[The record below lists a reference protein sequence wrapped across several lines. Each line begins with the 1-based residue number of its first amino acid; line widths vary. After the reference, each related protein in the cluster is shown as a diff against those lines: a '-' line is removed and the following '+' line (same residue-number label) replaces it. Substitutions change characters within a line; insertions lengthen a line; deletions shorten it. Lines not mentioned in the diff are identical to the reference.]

1 MKKYL
6 LSATVLLLASCS
18 HVDQKRTTSSE
29 DTEVTCK
36 TVTERRAQVYAT
48 LSRIES
54 AATNLQDPKTKELY
68 SSYLT
73 AVKQKIAKFNSDM
86 DMNMSECQRGMYA
99 NVINHRN
106 NIFSKELLY
115 SSAFWNTVN
124 NSIVFDQSCKKVR
137 RSFGYGDNPPLILLS
152 FKEDELNGTD
162 TGSYYFRFD
171 SDFAAISS
179 LYNSANPLKVQCVK
193 DNNRSVSYDEKSN
206 TLSLGYS
213 SRAEVD
219 AFPEGLLGGP
229 PVYARTNREV
239 DFMKVYNA
247 VMSKVQQ

>member
-6 LSATVLLLASCS
+6 LSASVILLASCAN
-18 HVDQKRTTSSE
+18 VNQKRTTSSE
-29 DTEVTCK
+29 DTEATCK
-36 TVTERRAQVYAT
+36 SVTERRSQVYEA
-48 LSRIES
+48 LSRIEN

-68 SSYLT
+68 SSYL
-73 AVKQKIAKFNSDM
+73 ANVKQKMAKFNSDM
-86 DMNMSECQRGMYA
+86 DENMSECQRGMYA
-99 NVINHRN
+99 NVIHHRN

-124 NSIVFDQSCKKVR
+124 NSIVFDKSCNKVK
-137 RSFGYGDNPPLILLS
+137 RSFGYGENPPLILLS
-152 FKEDELNGTD
+152 FKNDDLNGTD

-179 LYNSANPLKVQCVK
+179 LYNSANPLKVQCMK
-193 DNNRSVSYDEKSN
+193 DNNRSVNYDEKSN
-206 TLSLGYS
+206 TLILGYS
-213 SRAEVD
+213 SQLDVE
-219 AFPEGLLGGP
+219 AFPAGLLGNP
-229 PVYARTNREV
+229 PVSARTSREV